1 MSDTFV
7 PGPIASKLLVF
18 LRDQNIHREF
28 AANCVN
34 LRSYLIQIEASPLMC
49 TYFDEHDGGFSWS
62 DRWSDSMKDHSF
74 WADIAAAA
82 RREGVFDSD

>member
-34 LRSYLIQIEASPLMC
+34 LRSYLIQVETSPTRC
-49 TYFDEHDGGFSWS
+49 TYFDEQDGGFSWI
-62 DRWSDSMKDHSF
+62 DSVEGYRF

-82 RREGVFDSD
+82 RREGVFDND

>member
-7 PGPIASKLLVF
+7 PGPVASKLLVF

-34 LRSYLIQIEASPLMC
+34 LRSYLIQVETSTIRCS
-49 TYFDEHDGGFSWS
+49 YFEEYDGGFT
-62 DRWSDSMKDHSF
+62 WSDSMEGHSF

-82 RREGVFDSD
+82 KREGVFDND

>member
-1 MSDTFV
+1 MMSDTFV

-18 LRDQNIHREF
+18 LKDQNIHREF

-34 LRSYLIQIEASPLMC
+34 LRRYLIRVEASPLMC
-49 TYFDEHDGGFSWS
+49 TYFDEDDGGFSWS
-62 DRWSDSMKDHSF
+62 DSMEGHSF

-82 RREGVFDSD
+82 RREGVFDND

>member
-18 LRDQNIHREF
+18 LKDRNIHREF

-34 LRSYLIQIEASPLMC
+34 LRSYLIQVEASPRML
-49 TYFDEHDGGFSWS
+49 TKFKERDGGFTWATS
-62 DRWSDSMKDHSF
+62 REGHSF
-74 WADIAAAA
+74 WADIAAVA

>member
-34 LRSYLIQIEASPLMC
+34 LRSYLIQLEASPLMC
-49 TYFDEHDGGFSWS
+49 THFEEHDGGFSWS
-62 DRWSDSMKDHSF
+62 DSMEGHLF

>member
-18 LRDQNIHREF
+18 LRGQNIHREF

-34 LRSYLIQIEASPLMC
+34 LRSYLIQVEASPLTC
-49 TYFDEHDGGFSWS
+49 IHFDERDGGFTWATS
-62 DRWSDSMKDHSF
+62 REGHSF